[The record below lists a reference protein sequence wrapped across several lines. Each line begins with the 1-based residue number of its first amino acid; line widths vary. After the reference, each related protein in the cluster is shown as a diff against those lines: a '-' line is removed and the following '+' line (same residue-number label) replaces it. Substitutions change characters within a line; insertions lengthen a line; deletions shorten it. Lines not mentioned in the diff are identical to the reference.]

1 MVSAGGAGGA
11 PESRAHELVGLAC
24 LSVGQV
30 SRALAG
36 ALALGR
42 VSHAYLFAV
51 LNPGLPTPGDDGT
64 DRATAAAL
72 SFARR
77 LNCEAPTGDSAC
89 GTCLSC
95 RLVADGNHPDVRIVS
110 PDGLSVK
117 IDQIRE
123 LKREMSLRPRRDGGF
138 RVTII
143 EGAEKMTVEA
153 QNSFLK
159 LLEEPPERA
168 VFILVCQNPSGLLPT
183 VRSRC
188 QMVRVRA
195 ADGGE
200 GEIGDRFRSF
210 VDTVRRAGTMSPL
223 QVLEAAEALERG
235 LRSEGAEAGADTQG
249 EPRQRLEAALVVAA
263 AWFRDVLVLKSTG
276 DIALACAGA
285 GAACGNGGPWA
296 GPQAGSGDK
305 GSGAGGGAVSVEDG
319 NPARD
324 GGTQAGR
331 GTAPDRA
338 TQADRGT
345 LAGRAAELARDAAA
359 HSVDELIRMIDLIEE
374 ARRQVRRNAN
384 MRLALEAMLF
394 ALKKCRL
401 QACPHAGRTHE

>member
-1 MVSAGGAGGA
+1 MARTASAAGAARAAGTARKASGVADAPPVVSRSQRLA
-11 PESRAHELVGLAC
+11 GLAHIP
-24 LSVGQV
+24 VGQL

-36 ALALGR
+36 ALAAGR

-51 LNPGLPTPGDDGT
+51 LDPGLPAPGTGGL

-77 LNCEAPTGDSAC
+77 LNCESPDADSAC

-123 LKREMSLRPRRDGGF
+123 MKKEMSLKPRRDVGF

-159 LLEEPPERA
+159 LLEEPPDRA
-168 VFILVCQNPSGLLPT
+168 VFVLVCQNPSGLLPT

-188 QMVRVRA
+188 QMVRVRP
-195 ADGGE
+195 ADDHDREGGATGDE
-200 GEIGDRFRSF
+200 AHKLVEI
-210 VDTVRRAGTMSPL
+210 VRRVRAMSPL
-223 QVLEAAEALERG
+223 QVLEAAEDIEKALRSSERG
-235 LRSEGAEAGADTQG
+235 DAGGPGGPGGSGGFGGSSGSGDSAGAGGQG
-249 EPRQRLEAALVVAA
+249 GDPRQRLEAALVAA
-263 AWFRDVLVLKSTG
+263 VAWFRDVLVLKATG
-276 DIALACAGA
+276 DVALACVERTS
-285 GAACGNGGPWA
+285 C
-296 GPQAGSGDK
+296 
-305 GSGAGGGAVSVEDG
+305 AGGGAG
-319 NPARD
+319 PT
-324 GGTQAGR
+324 GGETQGM
-331 GTAPDRA
+331 APGA
-338 TQADRGT
+338 AS
-345 LAGRAAELARDAAA
+345 GRAAELARDAA
-359 HSVDELIRMIDLIEE
+359 VYGTGELMQMIDRIEE

-394 ALKKCRL
+394 ALKRRRSQARL
-401 QACPHAGRTHE
+401 